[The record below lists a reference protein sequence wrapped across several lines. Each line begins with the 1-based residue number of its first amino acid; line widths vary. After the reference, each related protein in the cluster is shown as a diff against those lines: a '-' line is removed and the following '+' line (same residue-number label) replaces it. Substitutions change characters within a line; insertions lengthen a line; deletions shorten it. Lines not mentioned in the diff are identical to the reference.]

1 MGTVELLR
9 YSEFITLKAGF
20 NVKLKSVSVSLAVA
34 LIPVAIFWGC
44 NKGSQPLSPANGS
57 SLIIKLASNPSAQIV
72 GAAQNLILYNISGAG
87 ASLTGSYGPV
97 SASALAGQISIAVDI
112 PNGVSNYNLLSV
124 EIVDNSTQQALAI
137 GASALPG
144 TGSVTLG
151 PLDKSFYQVS
161 NLSAGDAFGFENYTI
176 TFVGVNTPTT
186 IPGLDVVCNG
196 VGGTGYALE
205 NPSFANSTVA
215 YMGNGNF
222 VNYLTVPPNSRFSN
236 SSSTSK
242 AAVLGGN
249 AQPVTVGDVY
259 CVKILTGGYAWLQIT
274 NAGAPGVSGP
284 GFVFRLNT
292 TQNYCGYEQSKV
304 DGTPYAPSLV
314 FNGIAANSY
323 GKAVY
328 PSNGTATSIFVSDA
342 TEPGGLTTT
351 ANVHVFNASAT
362 PVATFGPLAPL
373 SSANGLA
380 VNAAGTTIYV
390 ADPIGKKVS
399 MFTMGTWAFGG
410 SVGFGAGTLPDTPS
424 QASQARFFSPEFVAA
439 SPSSGTYPND
449 IYITDSG
456 TAGIADVVVANYP
469 TTSSGPATTFWNGQI
484 GTSTS
489 STGIATDGTTVY
501 VADAGKNQI
510 ETYDANGVSGSTWT
524 TDNNP
529 FNPKA
534 FSGPQGIALDTVSS
548 PQLLFI
554 ADTGNNRV
562 VEMTTSG
569 VFKAAWG
576 PSLGGSIT
584 PSTFNNLTAIA
595 VDGATPPNVFVVDSN
610 NYRVLQFKGF

>member
-1 MGTVELLR
+1 M
-9 YSEFITLKAGF
+9 
-20 NVKLKSVSVSLAVA
+20 
-34 LIPVAIFWGC
+34 
-44 NKGSQPLSPANGS
+44 
-57 SLIIKLASNPSAQIV
+57 
-72 GAAQNLILYNISGAG
+72 
-87 ASLTGSYGPV
+87 
-97 SASALAGQISIAVDI
+97 
-112 PNGVSNYNLLSV
+112 
-124 EIVDNSTQQALAI
+124 
-137 GASALPG
+137 
-144 TGSVTLG
+144 
-151 PLDKSFYQVS
+151 
-161 NLSAGDAFGFENYTI
+161 
-176 TFVGVNTPTT
+176 
-186 IPGLDVVCNG
+186 VCNA
-196 VGGTGYALE
+196 VGSLGYALE

-222 VNYLTVPPNSRFSN
+222 VNYLTVPSSSRFSN

-249 AQPVTVGDVY
+249 AQPVTNGDVY

-274 NAGAPGVSGP
+274 SAGVPGVSGP

-292 TQNYCGYEQSKV
+292 TLNYCGYEQSKV
-304 DGTPYAPSLV
+304 DGSPYAPQLV
-314 FNGIAANSY
+314 FNGITSNSY
-323 GKAVY
+323 GIAVY
-328 PSNGTATSIFVSDA
+328 PSNGAATSIFVSD
-342 TEPGGLTTT
+342 GGSTTSN
-351 ANVHVFNASAT
+351 AVACVHVFNAVAT
-362 PVATFGPLAPL
+362 PVATFGISNLN
-373 SSANGLA
+373 SANGLA
-380 VNAAGTTIYV
+380 VDSAGATIYV
-390 ADPIGKKVS
+390 ADAIGKKVS
-399 MFTMGTWAFGG
+399 MFAMGTWGFGG
-410 SVGFGAGTLPDTPS
+410 SVGFGAGTLPDTIPKAN
-424 QASQARFFSPEFVAA
+424 QAEFFSPEFVAA
-439 SPSSGTYPND
+439 SPNSGTYPKD

-456 TAGIADVVVANYP
+456 TGGFADVLVANYP

-501 VADAGKNQI
+501 VADAGHNQV
-510 ETYDANGVSGSTWT
+510 ETYDANGISGNTWT

-534 FSGPQGIALDTVSS
+534 FLGPQGIALDTVAS

-569 VFKAAWG
+569 VFKATWG